1 MEVSAAVQQAVVVRE
16 DLGKIK
22 NYPSLTLRKEVFTM
36 RWLRYALYELLF
48 SVTAFEEKEKTGGS
62 FGGGGA
68 SGSW

>member
-1 MEVSAAVQQAVVVRE
+1 
-16 DLGKIK
+16 
-22 NYPSLTLRKEVFTM
+22 M